1 MEKTIKIE
9 GMHCMNCAGAVT
21 RALESIDGVNKAVV
35 NLEAKEAVISLMA
48 AMEDRV
54 LREAIDDIGFD
65 VLGII

>member
-21 RALESIDGVNKAVV
+21 RALESIDGVSKAMV
-35 NLEAKEAVISLMA
+35 NLEAKEAVISLTVA
-48 AMEDRV
+48 VEDRV
-54 LREAIDDIGFD
+54 LRETIDDIGFD

>member
-9 GMHCMNCAGAVT
+9 GMHCMNCVGAVT
-21 RALESIDGVNKAVV
+21 RALESIDGVSKAMV
-35 NLEAKEAVISLMA
+35 NLEAKEAVISLTA
-48 AMEDRV
+48 AVEDRV